1 MCSNGYSLLD
11 ELKEEIKN
19 LKCKIVD
26 LETVNDKQR
35 VEIYDLRRILQQER
49 ERFVKHILPKM
60 TKDGHELLV
69 NKELLNAANKRIQE
83 LEEAM
88 KQWRQVFLD
97 QMRNRTN
104 DRLQQLHE
112 MMVEQCL
119 NQMKRDAMIPKD
131 DGNK

>member
-1 MCSNGYSLLD
+1 MCSNGYPLLD

-35 VEIYDLRRILQQER
+35 AEMYDLRRILQQER
-49 ERFVKHILPKM
+49 ERFAKHILPKM

-88 KQWRQVFLD
+88 KQWRQIFLD